1 MYGYNITGR
10 AAETARGRAGSD
22 RHRRR
27 GPGRPRL
34 SRARSRRHLRLV
46 LDDPRVLADLGLTP
60 EEADLESLKP
70 FWR

>member
-1 MYGYNITGR
+1 MDTISLD
-10 AAETARGRAGSD
+10 A
-22 RHRRR
+22 RRR
-27 GPGRPRL
+27 RRAVEPVRTGIGVAALVGRWL